1 MLRHRFSDQ
10 DVERLFCGEIPN
22 NQALATLSPIL
33 SSLQSV
39 SWAPPSEER
48 VVRFATKAA
57 EVAQAAEPVPTINSA
72 RLQARSGWRLSLSR
86 GLATGVASLLVFSG
100 MTAIAIASNGA
111 APGDALYGIDRA
123 LEAVGIGD
131 GAAAERIAEAR
142 VLFDRGAVTEAIDH
156 ASEAVTDTGGD
167 GIADFSPEA
176 SNAAAALQTAAD
188 KVQANDQAQSQ
199 QVRNAVAAMLAEMAA
214 MLQDPAIEGKDFGQ
228 KVAEMAGTIGG
239 KDNAGPPE
247 NTPGAPENDP
257 GPPEDKPEPPESPP
271 GKPEGTPAKP
281 DTTPGQSSG
290 GSSGQSGPP

>member
-33 SSLQSV
+33 SSLRSV
-39 SWAPPSEER
+39 SWPAPSEER

-57 EVAQAAEPVPTINSA
+57 EVTQAAEPVPTINSA
-72 RLQARSGWRLSLSR
+72 RRQERSGWLPSLSR

-142 VLFDRGAVTEAIDH
+142 VLFDRGELAAAIDH
-156 ASEAVTDTGGD
+156 ASEAVSENDD
-167 GIADFSPEA
+167 GVTDFSPEA
-176 SNAAAALQTAAD
+176 SNAAAALETAAD

-199 QVRNAVAAMLAEMAA
+199 QVRDAVAAMLAEMAA

-228 KVAEMAGTIGG
+228 KVAEMAGTIGD
-239 KDNAGPPE
+239 KDNA
-247 NTPGAPENDP
+247 

-271 GKPEGTPAKP
+271 GKPEGTPGKP
-281 DTTPGQSSG
+281 DTTPGA
-290 GSSGQSGPP
+290 SSGQSGPP

>member
-1 MLRHRFSDQ
+1 
-10 DVERLFCGEIPN
+10 
-22 NQALATLSPIL
+22 
-33 SSLQSV
+33 
-39 SWAPPSEER
+39 

-72 RLQARSGWRLSLSR
+72 RRQERSGWLPSLSR

-131 GAAAERIAEAR
+131 GAAVERITEAR
-142 VLFDRGAVTEAIDH
+142 VLFDRGEVAAAIDH
-156 ASEAVTDTGGD
+156 ASEAVSEDDD
-167 GIADFSPEA
+167 GVTDFSPEA
-176 SNAAAALQTAAD
+176 SNAAAALETAAD